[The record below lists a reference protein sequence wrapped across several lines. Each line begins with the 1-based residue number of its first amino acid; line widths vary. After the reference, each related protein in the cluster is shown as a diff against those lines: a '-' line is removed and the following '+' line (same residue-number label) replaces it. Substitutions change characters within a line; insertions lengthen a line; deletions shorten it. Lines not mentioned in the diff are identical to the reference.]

1 MTLIELIWTITP
13 AVILMLIAF
22 PSFKL
27 LYLMDEVSDPSMSVL
42 AEGLGGPK
50 SYILNKKVNTLVP
63 EGLEGSRINI
73 FSKFAFLRR
82 QCRRRW
88 FNARV
93 RAASRI
99 GPHNQDVVS
108 VIVGSLLGDSYA
120 NRRSV
125 EGTRICYRQSSIHK
139 DYLFWLYNFFYT
151 QGYCSNLEPRMYTR
165 LLKYKGKKV
174 QHFGY
179 EFNTF
184 TFRSFNWL
192 HEMFYHKGKKV
203 INPMIEEFIT
213 PLCLAIWISDDG
225 GWAKPGVRIAT
236 NSFSSAEIELLANIL
251 KKKFNLDCTI
261 QFLKAGSNYSLYIKG
276 SSVATLREIVLPHM
290 HSSMKYK
297 LGL

>member
-1 MTLIELIWTITP
+1 M
-13 AVILMLIAF
+13 
-22 PSFKL
+22 
-27 LYLMDEVSDPSMSVL
+27 SDPSMSIL

-50 SYILNKKVNTLVP
+50 SYKLNKRVNTC
-63 EGLEGSRINI
+63 EGSRINI
-73 FSKFAFLRR
+73 FSKFAFLH
-82 QCRRRW
+82 CRW
-88 FNARV
+88 FNTRV

-99 GPHNQDVVS
+99 GPHDQDVIS

-120 NRRSV
+120 NRRSTPLGGDLRLCLRSV
-125 EGTRICYRQSSIHK
+125 EGTRLCYRQSSIHK

-151 QGYCSNLEPRMYTR
+151 RGYCSNLEPRMYTR
-165 LLKYKGKKV
+165 LLKHKGKEV

-213 PLCLAIWISDDG
+213 PLCLAILISDDG

-236 NSFSSAEIELLANIL
+236 NSFSSAEIELLVNIL

-261 QFLKAGSNYSLYIKG
+261 QLLKASGNYSIYIK
-276 SSVATLREIVLPHM
+276 SASVPTLREIVLPHM